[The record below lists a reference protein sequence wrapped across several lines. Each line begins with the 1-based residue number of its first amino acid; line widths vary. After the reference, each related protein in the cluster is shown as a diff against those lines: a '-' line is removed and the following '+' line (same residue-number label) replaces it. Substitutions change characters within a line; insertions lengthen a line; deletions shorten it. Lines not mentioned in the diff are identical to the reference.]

1 MGATLSNLALTSHY
15 ISQYKTP
22 KISNYNS
29 IKLTHDNPKSLLLNI
44 FRKNEILIKDIDKYK
59 K

>member
-22 KISNYNS
+22 KISNYNNR
-29 IKLTHDNPKSLLLNI
+29 KLTHDRKPLLSDVLK
-44 FRKNEILIKDIDKYK
+44 KNELVIKDIHKYK
-59 K
+59 I